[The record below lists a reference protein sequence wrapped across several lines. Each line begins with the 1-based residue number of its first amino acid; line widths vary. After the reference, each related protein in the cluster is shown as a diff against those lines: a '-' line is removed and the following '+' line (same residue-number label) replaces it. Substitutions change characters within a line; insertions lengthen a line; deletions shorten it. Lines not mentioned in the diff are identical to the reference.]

1 MGFWDIAGK
10 VALTAGKAVVYVA
23 KEAGS
28 ALIDNAN
35 KAKGMEAEYKTKSNE
50 QLRERA
56 RNGSMP
62 EKMAAAREYK
72 ARQNK

>member
-10 VALTAGKAVVYVA
+10 VAVTAGKAVVYVA
-23 KEAGS
+23 KEAGT
-28 ALIDNAN
+28 ALIDNVN
-35 KAKGMEAEYKTKSNE
+35 QAKGLESEYKTKTTD
-50 QLRERA
+50 QLREKA
-56 RNGSMP
+56 RNGSTP

>member
-23 KEAGS
+23 KEAGT
-28 ALIDNAN
+28 ALVDNVN
-35 KAKGMEAEYKTKSNE
+35 QAKGMEKEYKSKSDE
-50 QLRERA
+50 QLKDRA